1 MKPNITYRKRRDLML
16 KKFSTTKI
24 LDELTE
30 VTRRKG
36 LVIIYLTVLLL
47 ALLYVLKEQDF
58 K

>member
-1 MKPNITYRKRRDLML
+1 MKPNIKYRKRRDLML

-36 LVIIYLTVLLL
+36 LVIIYLTALHL